1 MPVATP
7 LPNRRAFLA
16 TAGAGLSALPA
27 FPAWPQTR
35 EALKA
40 INPTRSGSS
49 WPMWLAAEQGYF
61 KKYDLDVTPTFG
73 VHPVG
78 IAGLIGGEIQF
89 TNYSLDD
96 VAAAASRDPVLV
108 VIGSILHRASFAL
121 MARAEFQRVEDL
133 KGKRIGVGR
142 VGDPPYHYTVGLFRD
157 YGLKASD
164 IQWVPT
170 GADASARVTML
181 LSGQMD
187 ASLITPPA
195 YYRLETQGLKPL
207 TLLQDHPSIV
217 ITVGNTYKKS
227 WIAAHPD
234 VPERVLRAQ
243 GEAVHRFYSDK
254 AASVAAYRKYD
265 PGISEADCARAYDD
279 TARVELLDRVPL
291 IQKAAGGAVVER
303 IGADIPAVKTFDFS
317 QMIDNRPVRKLIAEG
332 FFEKLYGPG
341 IKAEQDRKIAVAFP

>member
-1 MPVATP
+1 M
-7 LPNRRAFLA
+7 
-16 TAGAGLSALPA
+16 
-27 FPAWPQTR
+27 
-35 EALKA
+35 
-40 INPTRSGSS
+40 
-49 WPMWLAAEQGYF
+49 
-61 KKYDLDVTPTFG
+61 
-73 VHPVG
+73 
-78 IAGLIGGEIQF
+78 
-89 TNYSLDD
+89 
-96 VAAAASRDPVLV
+96 
-108 VIGSILHRASFAL
+108 
-121 MARAEFQRVEDL
+121 
-133 KGKRIGVGR
+133 
-142 VGDPPYHYTVGLFRD
+142 
-157 YGLKASD
+157 
-164 IQWVPT
+164 
-170 GADASARVTML
+170 
-181 LSGQMD
+181 
-187 ASLITPPA
+187 
-195 YYRLETQGLKPL
+195 
-207 TLLQDHPSIV
+207 

>member
-1 MPVATP
+1 MPVAAP

-121 MARAEFQRVEDL
+121 MARA
-133 KGKRIGVGR
+133 
-142 VGDPPYHYTVGLFRD
+142 
-157 YGLKASD
+157 
-164 IQWVPT
+164 
-170 GADASARVTML
+170 
-181 LSGQMD
+181 
-187 ASLITPPA
+187 
-195 YYRLETQGLKPL
+195 
-207 TLLQDHPSIV
+207 
-217 ITVGNTYKKS
+217 
-227 WIAAHPD
+227 
-234 VPERVLRAQ
+234 
-243 GEAVHRFYSDK
+243 
-254 AASVAAYRKYD
+254 
-265 PGISEADCARAYDD
+265 
-279 TARVELLDRVPL
+279 
-291 IQKAAGGAVVER
+291 
-303 IGADIPAVKTFDFS
+303 
-317 QMIDNRPVRKLIAEG
+317 
-332 FFEKLYGPG
+332 
-341 IKAEQDRKIAVAFP
+341 